1 MTREPTT
8 PHLVILA
15 ASLSILLA
23 ALFLIPAEPGE
34 SLRIGGST
42 LPNIC
47 LLRQT
52 SGLPCPGCGLTRS
65 LVSAVHADWARSLT
79 HHRMGLL
86 VLGYLILQ
94 SVARLAWLGLPRLRE
109 RTAVGC
115 RALDLSLVPLLLLL
129 VLNWIPTIVAAI
141 SVTATRLLIR

>member
-1 MTREPTT
+1 VTREPTT

-23 ALFLIPAEPGE
+23 ALFLIPAEPGD
-34 SLRIGGST
+34 SLRIGGNA
-42 LPNIC
+42 LPNVC

-86 VLGYLILQ
+86 ILGYLILQ
-94 SVARLAWLGLPRLRE
+94 SIARIAWLGLPRLRE
-109 RTAVGC
+109 RIAVTC
-115 RALDLSLVPLLLLL
+115 RALDLSLVPLLVLM
-129 VLNWIPTIVAAI
+129 VLNWIPTLVGEIAAR
-141 SVTATRLLIR
+141 TT

>member
-23 ALFLIPAEPGE
+23 ALFLIPAEPGD
-34 SLRIGGST
+34 SLRIGGNA
-42 LPNIC
+42 LPNVC
-47 LLRQT
+47 LLKQT

-86 VLGYLILQ
+86 ILGYLILQ
-94 SVARLAWLGLPRLRE
+94 SIARIAWLGLPRLRE
-109 RTAVGC
+109 RIAVTC
-115 RALDLSLVPLLLLL
+115 RALDLSLVPLLVLM
-129 VLNWIPTIVAAI
+129 VLNWIPTLVGEIAAR
-141 SVTATRLLIR
+141 TT

>member
-1 MTREPTT
+1 MTREPTA

-15 ASLSILLA
+15 ASLSILLS
-23 ALFLIPAEPGE
+23 ALLLIPAEPGD
-34 SLRIGGST
+34 SLRIGENA

-65 LVSAVHADWARSLT
+65 LVSAAHADWARSLT

-86 VLGYLILQ
+86 ILGYLILQ
-94 SVARLAWLGLPRLRE
+94 SLARIAWLGLPRLRE
-109 RTAVGC
+109 RIAVTC
-115 RALDLSLVPLLLLL
+115 RALDVSLVPLLLLL
-129 VLNWIPTIVAAI
+129 VLNWIPTLLDAI
-141 SVTATRLLIR
+141 HSGTAT